1 MKNLWSYIPILL
13 FVGANH
19 ALAQPTTRP
28 AGPQRSNRLQ
38 EIEALA
44 RKVDPSVDDWRTE
57 KLTQLADRQLSALA
71 KSLMADRATIAD
83 LKLFFAPEC
92 VFHIP
97 RPETGRITHIGGI
110 EVHRRDREELI
121 TAKPSDARSALAALL
136 AIHRRSKG
144 IRIKFKIIGI
154 QSINE
159 TEYQTEALFQSHSTE
174 ASIPRIQQ
182 NANWT
187 ITWVR
192 KNETDGPLIRAI
204 SMERLDDITCDH
216 PLFTDCTRSII
227 TDNAVWT
234 PQLALGCEYWYGR
247 VDAVGEINFMGH
259 NGIAVGDVNG
269 DGLDDLYVAQ
279 GTGLPNRLFVQNAD
293 GTARETALEA
303 GVAWLDDTKGVL
315 IVDIDN
321 DGDQDLLCAIG
332 PVIVN
337 CVNDGS
343 GRFAP
348 RPVYRARTPASI
360 YSLAAADYDLDG
372 DLDLYAC
379 RYVKVRYGTSVPV
392 PFHDANNGPKN
403 FLLRNDGV
411 NGFVD
416 VTGKV
421 GLDENNTRFS
431 LAATWID
438 IDADG
443 DPDLAVAND
452 FGRNNLYRNEGGRFR
467 DAAAEVGVED
477 QAAGMGL
484 SWSDFDLDGDFDL
497 YVSNM
502 FSSAGRRVAYQ
513 SRFMATA
520 PASARGGARRHSLGN
535 SLFANDGKGRFQ
547 DRSDVAGVRMGR
559 WAWGAKFVDFNNDA
573 YDDLIVPNGFLTNQH
588 KDDL

>member
-1 MKNLWSYIPILL
+1 
-13 FVGANH
+13 
-19 ALAQPTTRP
+19 
-28 AGPQRSNRLQ
+28 
-38 EIEALA
+38 
-44 RKVDPSVDDWRTE
+44 
-57 KLTQLADRQLSALA
+57 
-71 KSLMADRATIAD
+71 DRATIAD